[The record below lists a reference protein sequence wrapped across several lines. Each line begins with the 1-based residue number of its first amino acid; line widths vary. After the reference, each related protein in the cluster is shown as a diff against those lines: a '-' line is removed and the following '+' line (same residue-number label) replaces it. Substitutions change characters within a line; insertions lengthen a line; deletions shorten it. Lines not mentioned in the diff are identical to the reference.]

1 MINILCSVLLF
12 AVIKGLFTWAFVPNE
27 QSHRQVSTKFQ
38 EPLIEVLVRENHDG
52 RDIESPLRFDLAV
65 SRGLVPRRI
74 LGSAYDLSV
83 PERFM
88 GGQ

>member
-12 AVIKGLFTWAFVPNE
+12 AVIKGLFTWAFVPKE

-38 EPLIEVLVRENHDG
+38 EPAIDVLLGENHDG

-65 SRGLVPRRI
+65 SRGLLPRRI
-74 LGSAYDLSV
+74 LSSASGV
-83 PERFM
+83 SAPERFM
-88 GGQ
+88 DGQ